1 MKQLAVINIF
11 SVIKTSIKTA
21 NQLLLNTFIVILL
34 SLLLTPAISH
44 AQKGKLVL
52 IMDDMGYNKHDIDAF
67 RLHGDITY
75 AILPHTPFSKHYAD
89 LAYLANR
96 DVMLHIP
103 MEAISGKALGP
114 GAITSDMNEKQ
125 IHKILGLA
133 LADVPNAIGINNHMG
148 SLLTQKSNSIAHT
161 MTFLK
166 QHNLFFLD
174 SKTSRFSIVEEQA
187 NKHGV
192 VSFHRNVFIDND
204 LSEQA
209 MLKQF
214 NLLVRI
220 AQKYKRAIGIA
231 HPYPETVIFLK
242 KHLPTLS
249 QKGVELTPISAILPT
264 KNLQLAKT
272 SNIKP
277 LSEE

>member
-1 MKQLAVINIF
+1 M
-11 SVIKTSIKTA
+11 
-21 NQLLLNTFIVILL
+21 
-34 SLLLTPAISH
+34 TPTNSQA
-44 AQKGKLVL
+44 AKGKVVL
-52 IMDDMGYNKHDIDAF
+52 IIDDMGYNKHDIDAF

-75 AILPHTPFSKHYAD
+75 AILPHTPFSGHFAD

-103 MEAISGKALGP
+103 MENLSGKALGP
-114 GAITSDMNEKQ
+114 GAITSEMNEQQ

-133 LADVPNAIGINNHMG
+133 LKDVPNAIGINNHMG
-148 SLLTQKSNSIAHT
+148 SLLTQNSTPIAHT

-166 QHNLFFLD
+166 QHNLFFVD

-187 NKHGV
+187 AKHGV

-231 HPYPETVIFLK
+231 HPYPETVKFLK

-249 QKGVELTPISAILPT
+249 DKGVELAPISTILPT
-264 KNLQLAKT
+264 EHLQFAKT
-272 SNIKP
+272 NSNKP
-277 LSEE
+277 HSEE